1 MFSIRLAAAAAVLA
15 TVVTS
20 VSASSSINETA
31 LCRLP
36 ESEDLATLLEGAAG
50 VSPVNSI
57 IFTHWKQFSKVFL
70 LSQLEFAPPQS
81 TLFCSP
87 CAVAQFY
94 AAKKCTSVGSL
105 DNLFFHYLSTSW
117 SFWPRPA
124 EAFRWRW
131 PGWTPP
137 TTSPSCGWTIWSRL
151 FDRRTW
157 RWTSSDSMNP
167 ANDETDF
174 KVASASWPCRLE
186 ISVIYIAKEE
196 ARTQFL
202 T

>member
-94 AAKKCTSVGSL
+94 AAKKCSSVGSL
-105 DNLFFHYLSTSW
+105 DNLFFTIFQPVGRFDHDQPRLSGEGD
-117 SFWPRPA
+117 PD
-124 EAFRWRW
+124 E
-131 PGWTPP
+131 
-137 TTSPSCGWTIWSRL
+137 
-151 FDRRTW
+151 RR
-157 RWTSSDSMNP
+157 RQ
-167 ANDETDF
+167 
-174 KVASASWPCRLE
+174 R
-186 ISVIYIAKEE
+186 
-196 ARTQFL
+196 ARHVGGRFGQGCSTEGRGGEQAV
-202 T
+202 TV

>member
-94 AAKKCTSVGSL
+94 AAKKCSSVGSL
-105 DNLFFHYLSTSW
+105 DNLFSPSFHQLVVLT
-117 SFWPRPA
+117 
-124 EAFRWRW
+124 
-131 PGWTPP
+131 
-137 TTSPSCGWTIWSRL
+137 TTSRGFPV
-151 FDRRTW
+151 
-157 RWTSSDSMNP
+157 
-167 ANDETDF
+167 
-174 KVASASWPCRLE
+174 KVTRMSAADNEPVMWVDDLVKAVRQKDVE
-186 ISVIYIAKEE
+186 VNK
-196 ARTQFL
+196 Q
-202 T
+202 

>member
-20 VSASSSINETA
+20 VSASSPINETA

-57 IFTHWKQFSKVFL
+57 IFTHWKQFSKMLL
-70 LSQLEFAPPQS
+70 LSRLEFAPHRALFLI
-81 TLFCSP
+81 TLRSRP
-87 CAVAQFY
+87 ILRR
-94 AAKKCTSVGSL
+94 KKNASL
-105 DNLFFHYLSTSW
+105 LVPLSIFFHRLFTSW
-117 SFWPRPA
+117 SFWPLPA
-124 EAFRWRW
+124 VAFRWKW
-131 PGWTPP
+131 PGWAPP
-137 TTSPSCGWTIWSRL
+137 TTNPSCGWTIWSRL

-157 RWTSSDSMNP
+157 RWTSSDSLNP

-174 KVASASWPCRLE
+174 KAASAGWPCRLE
-186 ISVIYIAKEE
+186 TSVIYVL
-196 ARTQFL
+196 R
-202 T
+202 

>member
-70 LSQLEFAPPQS
+70 LSQLEFAPPTEHSILFTLRSRPILRRKKMHVCWLSCQS
-81 TLFCSP
+81 F
-87 CAVAQFY
+87 F
-94 AAKKCTSVGSL
+94 SL
-105 DNLFFHYLSTSW
+105 SFHQLVVLT
-117 SFWPRPA
+117 
-124 EAFRWRW
+124 
-131 PGWTPP
+131 
-137 TTSPSCGWTIWSRL
+137 TTSRGFPVKVTRMSAADNEPVMWVDDLVKAVRQKDVEVNKQALPTRDFSYL
-151 FDRRTW
+151 FTALKRKPGR
-157 RWTSSDSMNP
+157 N
-167 ANDETDF
+167 F
-174 KVASASWPCRLE
+174 
-186 ISVIYIAKEE
+186 
-196 ARTQFL
+196 
-202 T
+202 